1 MRLYHGTSLSA
12 ASLIAEQ
19 GIVPRG
25 DRPSNWR
32 FGAQVPTLPDFVYLT
47 TVEDSA
53 DFQGIRTA
61 LIHGERDY
69 AIASVDLDRLDEALM
84 YPDENLFKREGTK
97 LVTTEEM
104 RRYQSTMLVSRSE
117 WRRSLETIGMLA
129 YRGVVPPDRLNIET
143 RSVAD
148 SPWRFLADET
158 WTVEEMNLKFN
169 LLNWAL
175 EVGHPVTTYENIHSH
190 SIRFTP
196 TGNGGF
202 ELDYRTG
209 RCVFTVS
216 DTGTNTKMLDVY
228 NDYFRVKEQRHA
240 V

>member
-1 MRLYHGTSLSA
+1 MRLYHGTSRSA

-32 FGAQVPTLPDFVYLT
+32 YEAQVPTLPDFVYLT
-47 TVEDSA
+47 KVEDGA
-53 DFQGIRTA
+53 DFQGTRTA
-61 LIHGERDY
+61 LIHGEREY
-69 AIASVDLDRLDEALM
+69 AIVSVDLDCLDEALR

-97 LVTTEEM
+97 IVTTEEM
-104 RRYQSTMLVSRSE
+104 RRYQSMMLANRSE

-129 YRGVVPPDRLNIET
+129 YHGVVPPDRLSIET

-158 WTVEEMNLKFN
+158 WTIEEMNLKFN

-175 EVGHPVTTYENIHSH
+175 EVGHPVTTPENVHNRT
-190 SIRFTP
+190 IRFTP
-196 TGNGGF
+196 TGDGGF
-202 ELDYRTG
+202 ELDYKTG
-209 RCVFTVS
+209 RCVFPAPLE
-216 DTGTNTKMLDVY
+216 MLEIY
-228 NDYFRVKEQRHA
+228 NGYFRAKEQRHA